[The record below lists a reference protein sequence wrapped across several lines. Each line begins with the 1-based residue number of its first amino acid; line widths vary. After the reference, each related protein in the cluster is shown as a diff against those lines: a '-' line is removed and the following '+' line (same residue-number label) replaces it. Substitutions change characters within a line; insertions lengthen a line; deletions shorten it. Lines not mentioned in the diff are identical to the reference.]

1 MEKVTLKEYVAPDFW
16 CTQIQVSNGFAQSQP
31 MMNSNSSG
39 KYSLATGEEAWW

>member
-16 CTQIQVSNGFAQSQP
+16 CTQILVSDGFAQSQS
-31 MMNSNSSG
+31 MDSNSSG